1 MKLLLVGATGLVGSH
16 VLDLALSDIRISKIV
31 VLTRSAITLDPNT
44 NTNTNPKL
52 EIIQADFDNLP
63 QSANCWQVDSVI
75 CTLGTTIAKA
85 KTKAQFRRV
94 DFDYPLAVATI
105 ARQHNASSFVL
116 NSSMG
121 ANVSSRFFYNRVKG
135 EIEAA
140 LTKLDFSS
148 FTIVRPGLIDGD
160 RKEKRF
166 GEQIMVGILKIFG
179 VILPKAMQLNPA
191 RNIAQQMIEAAL
203 QQQQGIQI
211 IRSDKLI

>member
-16 VLDLALSDIRISKIV
+16 VLELALSDIRISKIV
-31 VLTRSAITLDPNT
+31 VLTRSAITLDST
-44 NTNTNPKL
+44 TNPKL
-52 EIIQADFDNLP
+52 EINQIDFDDLP
-63 QSANCWQVDSVI
+63 QSANWWQVDSVI
-75 CTLGTTIAKA
+75 CTLGTTMRKA

-94 DFDYPLAVATI
+94 DYDYPLAIATI

-121 ANVSSRFFYNRVKG
+121 ANISSRFYYNQVKG
-135 EIEAA
+135 DVEAVLA
-140 LTKLDFSS
+140 QLDYPSL
-148 FTIVRPGLIDGD
+148 TIVRPGLIKGD

-179 VILPKAMQLNPA
+179 VILPKKMQLNPA
-191 RNIAQQMIEAAL
+191 RNIAQNMIEAAL
-203 QQQQGIQI
+203 QQQQGINI